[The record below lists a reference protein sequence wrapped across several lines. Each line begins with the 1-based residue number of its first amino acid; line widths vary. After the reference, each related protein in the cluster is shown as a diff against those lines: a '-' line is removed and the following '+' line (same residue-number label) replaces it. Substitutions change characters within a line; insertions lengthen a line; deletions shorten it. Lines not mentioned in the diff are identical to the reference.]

1 MSDMTIVEREVDNV
15 RDKQGSVIGAV
26 EQQMIQGFRRLKD
39 DEKRRILRLVDLLIY
54 HPDGIPD

>member
-15 RDKQGSVIGAV
+15 RDKEGSVIGAV